1 MSMLLSTVGSTP
13 PSRGGGA
20 STGDGSSLAGTG
32 SSFADALADAVTSR
46 GGAADPGLEAGSTT
60 AAGDDLDAPT
70 RDSDDRP
77 AEPVRSPGPDA
88 AAFLTGAATAN
99 PTPVSV
105 ALVAGITP
113 AVGADVSLTGAVPIG
128 TPVGVSAAG
137 ETPGA
142 TAAPAAAQIDGRHPV
157 GAASARPLAGG
168 HTSASADR
176 GIPAPAALAG
186 VERPSE
192 SAVSEAGTAGISAET
207 PITMSARRG
216 VAVEPF
222 PAVVPTAVSSA
233 TGTAPDSTQAPR
245 VPQIVPASPA
255 PLLGSAPAG
264 TPEAAD
270 PGGIVVTG
278 PAPVV
283 APADAPSRHETAQPS
298 AATANGSTG
307 VAATAPVPASAPLS
321 SAPGEA
327 AAPTVAP
334 RSMAAQVAP
343 AIVHIAQRPTGTH
356 QITVTVAPEA
366 TGPVTVRAH
375 IGPGGEVRIDLAG
388 ATEASRDALRALV
401 GDLRRDLAAV
411 IPHAHLSVGSA
422 LTADAGTGDRGA
434 SGGMGSDPSDPGR
447 GSRSDDTAPP
457 ASARPTARLLPAPST
472 VVAGGGLDI
481 LV

>member
-13 PSRGGGA
+13 PSRGGAA

-60 AAGDDLDAPT
+60 AAGDDPDAPT

-77 AEPVRSPGPDA
+77 AEPGRSPGPDA

-105 ALVAGITP
+105 ALAAGITP
-113 AVGADVSLTGAVPIG
+113 AVGADVSLTASV
-128 TPVGVSAAG
+128 PVGVPAAG
-137 ETPGA
+137 ESPAA
-142 TAAPAAAQIDGRHPV
+142 TASPAAGQIDGRHAVGAPSARPLVEGHTSSSADRGTPAPVAPVGVESPSEGAVTEAVTTGTPAETPLPMSAWRGVAVVSTPV
-157 GAASARPLAGG
+157 GAATA
-168 HTSASADR
+168 AS
-176 GIPAPAALAG
+176 PA
-186 VERPSE
+186 
-192 SAVSEAGTAGISAET
+192 T
-207 PITMSARRG
+207 G
-216 VAVEPF
+216 VAAE
-222 PAVVPTAVSSA
+222 
-233 TGTAPDSTQAPR
+233 STQAAR
-245 VPQIVPASPA
+245 VPPAVPASPA

-270 PGGIVVTG
+270 PAGIVVTG

-283 APADAPSRHETAQPS
+283 APADAPTRHEAAPP
-298 AATANGSTG
+298 AATTATGSTG
-307 VAATAPVPASAPLS
+307 VAVTAPVPASVPLS

-334 RSMAAQVAP
+334 RSLAAQVAP

-388 ATEASRDALRALV
+388 ATEAGRDALRALV

-434 SGGMGSDPSDPGR
+434 SGGMGSDPSDARR

-457 ASARPTARLLPAPST
+457 ASARPTARLPPAPST
-472 VVAGGGLDI
+472 AVAGGGLDI

>member
-1 MSMLLSTVGSTP
+1 VSMLLSTVGSTP
-13 PSRGGGA
+13 PSRGGA
-20 STGDGSSLAGTG
+20 SSTGDGSSLAGTG

-46 GGAADPGLEAGSTT
+46 GGAADPGLEVGSTT
-60 AAGDDLDAPT
+60 AAGDDLDVPT
-70 RDSDDRP
+70 RESDDRP
-77 AEPVRSPGPDA
+77 AEPVRSPGPDT
-88 AAFLTGAATAN
+88 AAFLTGAATVN

-105 ALVAGITP
+105 ALAAGITP
-113 AVGADVSLTGAVPIG
+113 AVGADVSLTASV
-128 TPVGVSAAG
+128 PVGVPAAG
-137 ETPGA
+137 ESPAA
-142 TAAPAAAQIDGRHPV
+142 TAAPAGGQIDGRHSV
-157 GAASARPLAGG
+157 GAPSARTLVEG
-168 HTSASADR
+168 HTSSSADR
-176 GIPAPAALAG
+176 IPAPVALAG

-192 SAVSEAGTAGISAET
+192 SAVSEADTAGISAET
-207 PITMSARRG
+207 PIPMSARRG
-216 VAVEPF
+216 VAVEPV
-222 PAVVPTAVSSA
+222 PAVAPTAVSSA

-255 PLLGSAPAG
+255 PVLGSAPAG

-270 PGGIVVTG
+270 PGGIVAPG
-278 PAPVV
+278 PAPAV
-283 APADAPSRHETAQPS
+283 APAGAPTRQEAEPP
-298 AATANGSTG
+298 
-307 VAATAPVPASAPLS
+307 VAAITGTAGVMTAAPVPASVPLS
-321 SAPGEA
+321 STPGEA

-334 RSMAAQVAP
+334 RSLAAQVAP

-388 ATEASRDALRALV
+388 ATEAGRDALRALV

-434 SGGMGSDPSDPGR
+434 SGGNGSDPSDAGR

-472 VVAGGGLDI
+472 AVAGGGLDI